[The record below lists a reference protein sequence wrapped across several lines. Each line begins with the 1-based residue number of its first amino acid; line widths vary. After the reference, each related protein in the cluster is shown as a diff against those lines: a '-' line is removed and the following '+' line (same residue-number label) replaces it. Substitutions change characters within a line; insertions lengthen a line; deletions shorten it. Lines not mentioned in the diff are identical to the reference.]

1 MTTHK
6 FIPTLIFNLLFGLTI
21 YLLSSC
27 SENKSKESSSSKNI
41 KQTTQK
47 YDGVTI
53 EVDISNKNWLS
64 ILLANDGTI
73 NRKGSSSFDPKDK
86 NFFIGLTNS
95 KAFDSLMNE
104 IPNGLLQ
111 YCNSHSP
118 ACDTLKQ
125 TCKAKIAFGNNTS
138 SCEIEYCVNG
148 TIDDLPQ
155 TIKDFINKS
164 IEVTEPWYQE
174 QQKPLHGK

>member
-1 MTTHK
+1 MINRK
-6 FIPTLIFNLLFGLTI
+6 LIAQLTMILTFGLTI
-21 YLLSSC
+21 YLLTSC
-27 SENKSKESSSSKNI
+27 SENKSKESSSSKDI
-41 KQTTQK
+41 KLTIPK

-73 NRKGSSSFDPKDK
+73 NRKGSSRFDPKDK
-86 NFFIGLTNS
+86 NFFMCLTNS
-95 KAFDSLMNE
+95 KDFDNLMNE
-104 IPNGLLQ
+104 MPNELLQ

-125 TCKAKIAFGNNTS
+125 TCKVKIAFGNNIS

-148 TIDDLPQ
+148 TIDNLPKP
-155 TIKDFINKS
+155 IKDFINKS
-164 IEVTEPWYQE
+164 IEVTESWYQE
-174 QQKPLHGK
+174 QQKLLHEK

>member
-1 MTTHK
+1 MINYK
-6 FIPTLIFNLLFGLTI
+6 FIPTLIFILTFGLTI
-21 YLLSSC
+21 YLLTSC
-27 SENKSKESSSSKNI
+27 SENKSKESSGSKEI
-41 KQTTQK
+41 KHITQK

-86 NFFIGLTNS
+86 NFFMGLTNS

-104 IPNGLLQ
+104 IPNELLQ

-138 SCEIEYCVNG
+138 LCEIEYCVNG
-148 TIDDLPQ
+148 TIDNLPKP
-155 TIKDFINKS
+155 IKDFINKS

-174 QQKPLHGK
+174 QQKPLHDR

>member
-1 MTTHK
+1 MITHK
-6 FIPTLIFNLLFGLTI
+6 FIPTLIFILTCGLTI
-21 YLLSSC
+21 YLLTSC
-27 SENKSKESSSSKNI
+27 SENKSKESNSSKDI

-64 ILLANDGTI
+64 IILANDGTI

-86 NFFIGLTNS
+86 NFFMGMTNS
-95 KAFDSLMNE
+95 KAFDSLMIEMPNE
-104 IPNGLLQ
+104 LLQ
-111 YCNSHSP
+111 YCNFHSP
-118 ACDTLKQ
+118 ECDTLKQ

-148 TIDDLPQ
+148 TIDNLPKP
-155 TIKDFINKS
+155 IKDFIKMS
-164 IEVTEPWYQE
+164 IEVSELWYQE
-174 QQKPLHGK
+174 QQKSLHDR

>member
-1 MTTHK
+1 MIKHK
-6 FIPTLIFNLLFGLTI
+6 FISTLTI
-21 YLLSSC
+21 ILVFVLTISLLASC
-27 SENKSKESSSSKNI
+27 SENKSKESNSSKGI
-41 KQTTQK
+41 KQTIQK

-53 EVDISNKNWLS
+53 EVDISNKDWLS

-73 NRKGSSSFDPKDK
+73 NRKGSSRFDPKDK

-104 IPNGLLQ
+104 MPNELLQ
-111 YCNSHSP
+111 YCNAHSS

-125 TCKAKIAFGNNTS
+125 TCKAKISFGNNTS

-148 TIDDLPQ
+148 TMDNLPKP
-155 TIKDFINKS
+155 IKDFINKS

-174 QQKPLHGK
+174 QQKRPHGE

>member
-1 MTTHK
+1 MNHK
-6 FIPTLIFNLLFGLTI
+6 FKTTLISIFTFGLAT
-21 YLLSSC
+21 YLLISC
-27 SENKSKESSSSKNI
+27 FENKSKESVSSKDIN
-41 KQTTQK
+41 QTTEK

-53 EVDISNKNWLS
+53 EVDISNKNCLS

-73 NRKGSSSFDPKDK
+73 NRKGSNSFDPKDK
-86 NFFIGLTNS
+86 NFFMGLTNS
-95 KAFDSLMNE
+95 KPFDSLMNRMPIE
-104 IPNGLLQ
+104 LLK

-125 TCKAKIAFGNNTS
+125 TCKAIIAFGNNTS

-148 TIDDLPQ
+148 TIDNLPKP
-155 TIKDFINKS
+155 ISDFINKS

-174 QQKPLHGK
+174 QQKYLHER

>member
-1 MTTHK
+1 MINHK
-6 FIPTLIFNLLFGLTI
+6 FITTLNLILKFGLII
-21 YLLSSC
+21 YLITSC
-27 SENKSKESSSSKNI
+27 SENKSKESSSSKDIN
-41 KQTTQK
+41 QTTKK

-73 NRKGSSSFDPKDK
+73 NRKGSRSFDPKDK
-86 NFFIGLTNS
+86 NFFMGLTSS
-95 KAFDSLMNE
+95 KTLDSLMNGM
-104 IPNGLLQ
+104 PNELLQ

-138 SCEIEYCVNG
+138 SCEIEYCING
-148 TIDDLPQ
+148 TIDNLPKP
-155 TIKDFINKS
+155 IKDFINRS

-174 QQKPLHGK
+174 QQKSLH